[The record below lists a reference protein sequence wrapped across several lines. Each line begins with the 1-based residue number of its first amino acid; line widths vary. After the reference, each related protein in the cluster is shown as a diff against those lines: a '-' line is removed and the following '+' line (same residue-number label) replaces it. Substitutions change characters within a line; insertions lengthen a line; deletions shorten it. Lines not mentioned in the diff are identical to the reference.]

1 MKKIIAMLLCVLLLA
16 GCTAPVVETTAPP
29 EPEYIGN
36 SPIPNIRTGI
46 KAQGMSTLGNG
57 MEVTESGVYFMSR
70 AGGGWYYLLYADHGS
85 DTVVKLCA
93 RPDCTHSDRF
103 CNAYFENGSNI
114 YYDGSH
120 LYVGEAAGTYMKVYR
135 LDLDGGNRTEVMDT
149 SAVREG
155 FNKGGSMLSISNGCC
170 FFSLGKMVD
179 GKIEETCFY
188 YRLDGSMDQPER
200 LPECLT
206 YCFDDGHK
214 AIVSGDRRSDGRAD
228 GARHL
233 WDPETNTAEWIVDQP
248 GYFYGYVS
256 VNGIYYMDGGL
267 LCLRPAGTEEKEVL
281 FDTGLDGEYELAA
294 FPEFFVIRDTVLW
307 WKEGREDAS
316 LDGQT
321 LRFYNWDYEFLGEC
335 EIDYEV
341 QGSYIYDAIIAGES
355 KDRIYLA
362 AYNIGLP
369 HYYIDKSDFGGEIK
383 IHPLELPEDIEEFYR
398 EQYEESH
405 LEPWEE

>member
-1 MKKIIAMLLCVLLLA
+1 MKKIIAMVLCLLLLA
-16 GCTAPVVETTAPP
+16 GCTYEITETTAPT

-36 SPIPNIRTGI
+36 SPVPNIRTGI
-46 KAQGMSTLGNG
+46 FSQGGAGNIFEVTQTGVYVLGNMG
-57 MEVTESGVYFMSR
+57 YGRS
-70 AGGGWYYLLYADHGS
+70 YLLYADHDS
-85 DTVVKLCA
+85 DTFVKLCS

-103 CNAYFENGSNI
+103 CNAYFENSSGL
-114 YYDGSH
+114 YYDGDY
-120 LYVGEAAGTYMKVYR
+120 LYVGEQSSSIVKVYR
-135 LDLDGGNRTEVMDT
+135 LDLDGGNRTVVMDNA
-149 SAVREG
+149 AVRQG
-155 FNKGGSMLSISNGCC
+155 FRSSSSVTIRNGVCT
-170 FFSLGKMVD
+170 FSLGKMVN
-179 GKIEETCFY
+179 GEIEETPFY
-188 YRLDGSMDQPER
+188 YKLDGSMEQPE
-200 LPECLT
+200 LAPEGF
-206 YCFDDGHK
+206 YFSSDDGRNMLMVGPGKHTELFQ
-214 AIVSGDRRSDGRAD
+214 SGRY
-228 GARHL
+228 L
-233 WDPETNTAEWIVDQP
+233 WEPDTNTAQWIVDQP
-248 GYFYGYVS
+248 ERFYGYVS
-256 VNGIYYMDGGL
+256 VNGIYYIDEGIL
-267 LCLRPAGTEEKEVL
+267 YHRLAGTETKEAL

-294 FPEFFVIRDTVLW
+294 FPDFFVILDTVLW